1 MQKLRIAIVVGTFP
15 TISETFIVNQINA
28 LIAAGHDVQVF
39 AFKKGKTHQVHGS
52 LTTHDLLSNVAYYQK
67 KKQSHFKNYVVFLKW
82 LFSNLFTIRWGE
94 LLKTLNVFRHGK
106 KALKLDV
113 YFAAQWF
120 LVGKKYDIIH
130 SHFGPN
136 AQRIAMLK
144 SMGFMKNSKLITTF
158 HGYDLIP
165 NNVEVYN
172 QQYNSLLEETSSFTV
187 NSVYLKGLLAGLNI
201 RNKPTHIL
209 PVGLSTEYFKK
220 SQNRDKPGAFKIL
233 FCGRLVTLKG
243 PDLAIDIFND
253 LLKRGHNHVILVIVG
268 EGQLKEGL
276 LDQIKISKLEKKV
289 FIKGALTQERVKEEM
304 EISDMLLMPGIHD
317 PKTKRAETQGLVIQE
332 AQAMELPVIV
342 SDVGGMQYGMI
353 PNETGFVVKEGD
365 IKGFAD
371 AIEILINDEEL
382 RRKMGKRGR
391 EYVVTHFDNDVLLK
405 KLLAVY
411 YSALKP

>member
-39 AFKKGKTHQVHGS
+39 AFKKGEAHQVHAS
-52 LTTHDLLSNVAYYQK
+52 VKTHDLLSNVIYNQK
-67 KKQSHFKNYVVFLKW
+67 KKRIHLKNYVVFFRW
-82 LFSNLFTIRWGE
+82 LFSNLFMIRWGE
-94 LLKTLNVFRHGK
+94 LIKSLDVFRHGK
-106 KALKLDV
+106 KALKLEV

-120 LVGKKYDIIH
+120 LVGEKYDIIH

-136 AQRIAMLK
+136 AQRIAMVK
-144 SMGFMKNSKLITTF
+144 SMGFMKNTKLITTF

-165 NNVEVYN
+165 NNAEAYN
-172 QQYNSLLEETSSFTV
+172 QQYKSLLKETTSFTI
-187 NSVYLKGLLAGLNI
+187 NSVYLKCLLSRLNI
-201 RNKPTHIL
+201 RNKSTHIL

-220 SQNRDKPGAFKIL
+220 SQNKDKPNVFKIL
-233 FCGRLVTLKG
+233 FCGRLVKLKG

-253 LLKRGHNHVILVIVG
+253 LLSRGHNHVILTIVG
-268 EGQLKEGL
+268 EGQLKEAL
-276 LDQIKISKLEKKV
+276 LDQIKTSKLEKKV
-289 FIKGALTQERVKEEM
+289 FIKGALTQERVREEM
-304 EISDMLLMPGIHD
+304 DDSDILIMPGIHD

-342 SDVGGMQYGMI
+342 SDVGGMKYGMI

-365 IKGFAD
+365 VNGFAD
-371 AIEILINDEEL
+371 AIEKLINNEEL
-382 RRKMGKRGR
+382 RSKMGKRGR
-391 EYVVTHFDNDVLLK
+391 EYVVTHFDNDVLRE
-405 KLLAVY
+405 KLLAIY